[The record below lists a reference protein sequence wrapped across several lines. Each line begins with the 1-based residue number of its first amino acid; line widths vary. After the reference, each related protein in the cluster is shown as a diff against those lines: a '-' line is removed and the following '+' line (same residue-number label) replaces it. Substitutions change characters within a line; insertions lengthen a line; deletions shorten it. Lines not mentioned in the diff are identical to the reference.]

1 MSNENPHTSPRI
13 HPVEGEPHDPASDDD
28 RSYSDNER
36 HLKKLRG
43 VIAIGFKAIQKVRGE
58 IAKCDD
64 ELDEL
69 LQNIREL
76 ELATDEYVNAINKSR
91 ESETAEDGSNDDTPT
106 DEQRDAFIARYIEL
120 KVSIEEYN
128 TVLERKECLKKR
140 YQRLKDTEVTRIQQI
155 RSTELTLSEQK
166 AMIAELESLKKKL
179 EAILNPPQNS
189 DAESLD
195 ET

>member
-1 MSNENPHTSPRI
+1 MSNEDSNASPRI
-13 HPVEGEPHDPASDDD
+13 SPVEGGLHDPASDDN

-43 VIAIGFKAIQKVRGE
+43 VIAIGFKAIEKAHGKIIE
-58 IAKCDD
+58 CDD

-69 LQNIREL
+69 LKNIKEL
-76 ELATDEYVNAINKSR
+76 ELATDEYVDTFSKPR
-91 ESETAEDGSNDDTPT
+91 ESETAEDSSNDDTPT
-106 DEQRDAFIARYIEL
+106 AEQRDAFIAHYIEL

-128 TVLERKECLKKR
+128 TILERKECLKKR

-189 DAESLD
+189 DTESLD